1 MTVYEYLARKR
12 EENPDFT
19 TLSDRSLY
27 TKLQKENDPNLPKMS
42 LNVSGTQSSQPTSRG
57 QKYYERKV
65 NPDMVNSLFDWTDW
79 GINDESSEWAKSAYN
94 NSITGL
100 AYQMYNGEQR
110 FNLDGYNPGM
120 IADIGSA
127 VLSFSMPLDFASM
140 FVGGIAGKGLTSLGG
155 FGMKA
160 AATENL
166 VRLGAKKGIQETA
179 EQLAARKIAAKATVA
194 EIIGAK
200 GGGYSAL
207 LSQYAPKS
215 AGAIAQSATLAT
227 FEGVRGGMSAA
238 VNDEDIWAGIGHGV
252 MHGGIMGGISGAV
265 GASLNVKN
273 AALWNKKKKSALTPA
288 EEKSIGFWRTGK
300 GGQVAAEAG
309 VFTAPEIKN
318 LIMDEDY
325 SMRDLTK
332 SFFTNAGMMGILK
345 IQHKGQNYLWGE
357 GRKAV
362 KEYWKG
368 EGNHK
373 KIESEMLNDA
383 IKSVEENTG
392 MDIEGSTVAQDKS
405 MKETKKALSK
415 MENESLKLAN
425 SNKKESKEWE
435 KKFNDAER
443 DLARMDVNN
452 KDGIEVDIL
461 RQKSDGSYE
470 VVGKETIY
478 HDPTFQISTEGIVN
492 TADVI
497 NTAYGAMLKR
507 IETFKKN
514 NPQMTDAGEGK
525 LKEYKEQAEAW
536 FQLKNKSQNINA
548 VKAENKKMSDKDR
561 NKAKSK
567 AELSF
572 NEAWDTA
579 SEAQRKT
586 LRKGLED
593 KISETGEVKDV
604 SDFQTIQDRA
614 DNLLEI
620 KKQQKPGVIF
630 QAPQEKTALNKF
642 KTDKTNIDV
651 FETKVQDKIFEVE
664 KSTVKTKYEKQLSKE
679 TLEFESTI
687 EKSKL
692 DDKIHKKTK
701 GEDFVIENVTKA
713 QEISYNE
720 SKDILKYISRE
731 LSRQKT
737 PIEDAKSYLQI
748 ADKFSRFLA
757 RNKKA
762 PKSLLE
768 VKAKDIE
775 DFVNENPA
783 SYKSGLSNVIKT
795 LTQLN
800 ANYPGIITG
809 GMTYTTGGDIGTLY
823 RTRAKGS
830 KMLGLTSTKADLS
843 PTKID
848 VKNNT
853 LTTGTKTDV
862 KIKPITTE
870 LAEKL
875 EALDMKSKE
884 NDRPGH
890 KDFLYT
896 DTSGEALINTDANT
910 ITKKFLGSRVQPSGG
925 EARATRYSLIQW
937 ALKRFGKGTSEYYLI
952 DEFSI
957 GHKSNKK
964 MDATYSEAIEAK
976 GGPRKYTTKIIEQY
990 ITDIERGK
998 YNDASGKEVSMKTL
1012 NKDIR
1017 QTGYYP
1023 HEIKKGLEKIEQ
1035 ASDIIKYKVGNETKY
1050 VDKATV
1056 ETMIRHMIETGPRIR
1071 EIVPTQKA
1079 LDAAIEFSA
1088 EGKKTDYQ
1096 LLSEAKTAE
1105 SLVKASEL
1113 VDQVKWVK
1121 KKFPGLHV
1129 AIKKSLGKHRGEY
1142 VLGKIQGHLI
1152 KIAKNKA
1159 RIDTLPHEVSH
1170 HVVDVLKAMGDPFSK
1185 KIVKD
1190 GIRMFETQISKKK
1203 AISDYAKLNKKKV
1216 SELTKKEKKKA
1227 IEEAA
1232 EEAFVEALGKYTAKE
1247 LPKGMI
1253 GRMKSWIART
1263 FNHFKQ
1269 YFGLTN
1275 KRDVAKMQKELVSI
1289 VGGKVL
1295 GGKIPTDIMPLK
1307 SRLKIKYQTSDTEV
1321 GKKLVKKAKG
1331 NVLDVEKQL
1340 MEDYK
1345 YTKEELRELGENI
1358 IGDRQWDKLDVSS
1371 IEKYQERLNILIGNS
1386 VQGVSKKQSLN
1397 EAKVLDIETRY
1408 QVTAEQRNEFFNDA
1422 LNVSFEKANDLQL
1435 KSYNSYVIKGN
1446 EIKPRTDNV
1455 VDAVAG
1461 FDGQN
1466 MPSIGMFGRAFLTS
1480 ADVIYKYGGAPGRM
1494 ISRKLLNHDYTRS
1507 ILKGEGEVV
1516 TERIKTIIGKDK
1528 DTLYNKMHM
1537 LDGDLAK
1544 GALKDIQKLHKD
1556 FETKRKNNKLMN
1568 PNEINPWKAE
1578 LKSTADAIVNFGKG
1592 GKYYEARELWKG
1604 LSDGYWKTLIKEISI
1619 NTKGNKEFQQIK
1631 ETLDKKFIKQ
1641 YFARRVTRKALEHL
1655 SKESPQIE
1663 KLIQDNMARLTKE
1676 DLQRAASSLNI
1687 TKNNNPLEYAEL
1699 MRGKGKQLE
1708 NLIAEEILTMI
1719 EYGGHK
1725 VKPAF
1730 LKERG
1735 AQLPEFMEVNVN
1747 GGKELIRTYETS
1759 LDGTMGSYVNG
1770 MAKYIATV
1778 KHFPEFTELKGR
1790 FSLKSDAKLNTL
1802 NLMSKNNTMGA
1813 YAAETI
1819 KAQLGLDFSNR
1830 DILMNPALETI
1841 GKLTNISAV
1850 MGLSSPMAGI
1860 KNVLIQIPRSV
1871 AIYGTRNTMR
1881 ALSYGVK
1888 TMRDPKLFEK
1898 AMRRGEIGYG
1908 TKELLRKQDPK
1919 IRWWFDNVNLMTQT
1933 ENLNRIVLAEAGR
1946 MHFADLTNVARGTKS
1961 MFHPQ
1966 GKKSEVLRM
1975 FKETW
1980 KLTDGDIK
1988 FITEGKNISGSA
2000 RYEKILQR
2008 VGFESHKAGA
2018 GATGVSDL
2026 PLFFSNKYIK
2036 PLTLFQRMAT
2046 SVTIDS
2052 YKNYVKPMK
2061 NGNFAPI
2068 LKAAIGH
2075 GLTGAALFTMY
2086 DKFMGQQPPEEEN
2099 PAIDRAI
2106 SYLWKGEFF
2115 GMFGEIISPYDKGL
2129 SNPIMEPVLLRNAKA
2144 IWSEMSQVLGYGKGF
2159 DQAVKDL
2166 SLQSIVI
2173 MGQADRIFNN
2183 INHPYVTNTKRV
2195 NTLRRKFNEKMGY
2208 GTVNAGNFVSSR
2220 QPYYYKLKEAILFG
2234 KSDKE
2239 ISRAYYAAYNF
2250 IVNEYENK
2258 NIKSKSMREKKAK
2271 ESIEAVIR
2279 YMHPINLPDDKKGR
2293 YDSKRNEFLN
2303 YLSPANKSMALKLE
2317 REWKYKERAYNRIIR
2332 NRKWKNYWSVY
2343 VD

>member
-27 TKLQKENDPNLPKMS
+27 TKLQKENDPNLPQMS

-155 FGMKA
+155 FGMRA

-179 EQLAARKIAAKATVA
+179 AQLTARRIAAKGTVA

-238 VNDEDIWAGIGHGV
+238 VNDEDVWEGIGHGV

-273 AALWNKKKKSALTPA
+273 AALWNKKKKGPLTPA
-288 EEKSIGFWRTGK
+288 EEKSLGFWRTGK
-300 GGQVAAEAG
+300 GGQVAIEAG

-325 SMRDLTK
+325 SMRDLTR
-332 SFFTNAGMMGILK
+332 SYFTNAGMMGVLK
-345 IQHKGQNYLWGE
+345 VQHKGQNYLWGE
-357 GRKAV
+357 GKKAV

-392 MDIEGSTVAQDKS
+392 MDIEGSTVSQDKS
-405 MKETKKALSK
+405 MKETRKAVSK
-415 MENESLKLAN
+415 MEESSLRAAN

-443 DLARMDVNN
+443 DLAKMDVNN

-470 VVGKETIY
+470 VVGKETIK
-478 HDPTFQISTEGIVN
+478 HDPTFKISTEGIIN
-492 TADVI
+492 TTDVI
-497 NTAYGAMLKR
+497 NSAYGAMKKR
-507 IETFKKN
+507 INRYKQD
-514 NPQMTDAGEGK
+514 NPESNAAREGK
-525 LKEYKEQAEAW
+525 LKEYEEMADAW
-536 FQLKNKSQNINA
+536 LELKNKSQDINA
-548 VKAENKKMSDKDR
+548 VKAENKKMSTKDL

-593 KISETGEVKDV
+593 KISETGEVKDA

-614 DNLLEI
+614 NNLLEI
-620 KKQQKPGVIF
+620 KKQQKIADVPDVK
-630 QAPQEKTALNKF
+630 PKNKIEAN
-642 KTDKTNIDV
+642 KK
-651 FETKVQDKIFEVE
+651 
-664 KSTVKTKYEKQLSKE
+664 
-679 TLEFESTI
+679 EFERKFDENLNVDSLTDVAEI
-687 EKSKL
+687 NA
-692 DDKIHKKTK
+692 KKTSDK
-701 GEDFVIENVTKA
+701 ARGE
-713 QEISYNE
+713 
-720 SKDILKYISRE
+720 
-731 LSRQKT
+731 
-737 PIEDAKSYLQI
+737 
-748 ADKFSRFLA
+748 ADK
-757 RNKKA
+757 
-762 PKSLLE
+762 LLE
-768 VKAKDIE
+768 IDKNMQ
-775 DFVNENPA
+775 NEKYGDTPEVSNA
-783 SYKSGLSNVIKT
+783 YNTSKKIVGYIHRKILGKGGLTGQS
-795 LTQLN
+795 TQLN
-800 ANYPGIITG
+800 KLVKVAKDMANEGKSLFEMSNQDITNFINAYNPSQSTVVKLIQGLKQIRKQSGVSEAELFKFSDKFDLLYSERLVKDVQELMGKLKTEG
-809 GMTYTTGGDIGTLY
+809 GGEGLQFPDLPTSGFKTGQGQISIPTK
-823 RTRAKGS
+823 KGS
-830 KMLGLTSTKADLS
+830 KIKYVTQKLQDMFTNLIQIAKGKPSQPGHDKYLLRNLDGTA
-843 PTKID
+843 
-848 VKNNT
+848 
-853 LTTGTKTDV
+853 LTTAEATALTIKFFKKKQFKNLSYGDARLFRNAIEQWAVSKKKINSPELQKLIKDNIIEIKDISDIVDKVIVGHGTRESMKETYAFAKDVPTTKKVVKAILKEYAADIANPNIKT
-862 KIKPITTE
+862 T
-870 LAEKL
+870 
-875 EALDMKSKE
+875 
-884 NDRPGH
+884 
-890 KDFLYT
+890 
-896 DTSGEALINTDANT
+896 TSGKGYAIQEI
-910 ITKKFLGSRVQPSGG
+910 
-925 EARATRYSLIQW
+925 RA
-937 ALKRFGKGTSEYYLI
+937 
-952 DEFSI
+952 
-957 GHKSNKK
+957 
-964 MDATYSEAIEAK
+964 
-976 GGPRKYTTKIIEQY
+976 
-990 ITDIERGK
+990 
-998 YNDASGKEVSMKTL
+998 
-1012 NKDIR
+1012 
-1017 QTGYYP
+1017 
-1023 HEIKKGLEKIEQ
+1023 GLEKLKNHEG
-1035 ASDIIKYKVGNETKY
+1035 DITYKDRNGNPKTI
-1050 VDKATV
+1050 DKATV
-1056 ETMIRHMIETGPRIR
+1056 EAMFQYMLESGPRLN
-1071 EIVPTQKA
+1071 EIAPDSKTLGYSEKYA
-1079 LDAAIEFSA
+1079 AKEGNTLDR
-1088 EGKKTDYQ
+1088 Q

-1121 KKFPGLHV
+1121 NKFPQLVVEMHN
-1129 AIKKSLGKHRGEY
+1129 KLGKHRGNY
-1142 VLGKIQGHLI
+1142 VLGQIQGHLI

-1185 KIVKD
+1185 KLVKR
-1190 GIRMFETQISKKK
+1190 GIEMFKG
-1203 AISDYAKLNKKKV
+1203 
-1216 SELTKKEKKKA
+1216 
-1227 IEEAA
+1227 
-1232 EEAFVEALGKYTAKE
+1232 EEAFVEALGKYVSKQ
-1247 LPKGMI
+1247 LPKSQM
-1253 GRMKSWIART
+1253 GRMRSWIART

-1269 YFGLTN
+1269 YFGITN

-1321 GKKLVKKAKG
+1321 GKKFVKKAKG

-1408 QVTAEQRNEFFNDA
+1408 QITAEQRNEFFNDA

-1480 ADVIYKYGGAPGRM
+1480 ADVIYKYGGEPGKM
-1494 ISRKLLNHDYTRS
+1494 ISRKLLSHDYTRS

-1516 TERIKTIIGKDK
+1516 TERIKTILGKDK

-1556 FETKRKNNKLMN
+1556 FETKRDNNELMN

-1663 KLIQDNMARLTKE
+1663 RLIQDNMARLTKE

-1759 LDGTMGSYVNG
+1759 LDGTIGSYVNG

-1830 DILMNPALETI
+1830 DILMNPALEMA

-1898 AMRRGEIGYG
+1898 AMKRGEIGYG
-1908 TKELLRKQDPK
+1908 TKELLRKESPGIK
-1919 IRWWFDNVNLMTQT
+1919 WWFDNVNLMTKT

-2075 GLTGAALFTMY
+2075 GLTGAALFAMY

-2271 ESIEAVIR
+2271 ESIDAVIR

-2293 YDSKRNEFLN
+2293 HDSKRNEFLN
-2303 YLSPANKSMALKLE
+2303 YLSPANKSLALKLE
-2317 REWKYKERAYNRIIR
+2317 GEWKYKERAFRRIIR
-2332 NRKWKNYWSVY
+2332 NRKWKNQWSVY